1 MTVPLSPGR
10 HCSAR
15 CSSRGRLKNAASQ
28 ARQCWTCSRPLSS
41 SILLISSAACSTFLL
56 VETSDANTISEARAG
71 GILCVHVLL
80 TEISAP
86 FSAFMSC
93 SRRML
98 SAGNDIRESHGSQC
112 ACRESA
118 PFARRVDFMW
128 SESLVD
134 VSDGRAIAQRL
145 SWLQRCVV

>member
-1 MTVPLSPGR
+1 MLD
-10 HCSAR
+10 
-15 CSSRGRLKNAASQ
+15 L
-28 ARQCWTCSRPLSS
+28 LSS
-41 SILLISSAACSTFLL
+41 VVLKHIADLIGSSGCLLDVFARGNLGREYDKRSAGERNSLRSCPAHGNIC
-56 VETSDANTISEARAG
+56 A
-71 GILCVHVLL
+71 ILCVHVLL
-80 TEISAP
+80 TAHV
-86 FSAFMSC
+86 
-93 SRRML
+93 